1 MDQRKLDAQMLEEDE
16 KAGGLRRTRLMP
28 QLAKV
33 MSENI
38 TLTND
43 ISYVSDPFLI
53 EWHERMPEWLKWR
66 FRKCP
71 AVEMRE
77 KLQLAR
83 EVFIHNNIP
92 DNIDH
97 LTMGKAME
105 TVLKKELKFAV
116 DCSKRILKFVN
127 YPTKVHKN
135 ILDVDVQSLFLCP
148 VPCAWEHDIIMELVE
163 EALVSR
169 CFHVRPILYI
179 HCCTPPPRCICR
191 TRW

>member
-16 KAGGLRRTRLMP
+16 KAGGLRCTCLML
-28 QLAKV
+28 QLAKS

-43 ISYVSDPFLI
+43 ISYVSDPFVI
-53 EWHERMPEWLKWR
+53 EWHKRVPELLKWK
-66 FRKCP
+66 FWKCP

-97 LTMGKAME
+97 LTTGKSME

-127 YPTKVHKN
+127 DPTKLHKDV
-135 ILDVDVQSLFLCP
+135 LDVDVQSLFLCP
-148 VPCAWEHDIIMELVE
+148 VPCA
-163 EALVSR
+163 
-169 CFHVRPILYI
+169 
-179 HCCTPPPRCICR
+179 
-191 TRW
+191 